1 MGLNLSLV
9 QFVTKH
15 QTERTILSDMAKL
28 FIPTK
33 NNLPAHIV
41 HTHATLKNIYTD
53 ISKTVIMKLLNLY
66 NFLNIRIFYFPSSG
80 SNLGLSLMLVPLV
93 IKKATTEITLSNMF
107 EFILEKNP
115 LLANIVNIK
124 AHVNQI

>member
-1 MGLNLSLV
+1 
-9 QFVTKH
+9 
-15 QTERTILSDMAKL
+15 
-28 FIPTK
+28 
-33 NNLPAHIV
+33 
-41 HTHATLKNIYTD
+41 
-53 ISKTVIMKLLNLY
+53 
-66 NFLNIRIFYFPSSG
+66 
-80 SNLGLSLMLVPLV
+80 MLVPLV

>member
-9 QFVTKH
+9 QFVKKH

-80 SNLGLSLMLVPLV
+80 SNLGLNLMLVPLA
-93 IKKATTEITLSNMF
+93 IKKATTEITFSNIF
-107 EFILEKNP
+107 EFILAKNHFH
-115 LLANIVNIK
+115 AHFVSTQM
-124 AHVNQI
+124 HVNQT